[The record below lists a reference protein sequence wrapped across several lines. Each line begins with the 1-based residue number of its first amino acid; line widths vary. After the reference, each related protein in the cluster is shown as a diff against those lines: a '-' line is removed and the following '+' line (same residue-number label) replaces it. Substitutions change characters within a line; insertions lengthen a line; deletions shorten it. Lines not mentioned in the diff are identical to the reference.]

1 MQILDYNYSTR
12 AFSALISSPLLFKTK
27 KGESGFLCWRFYGRF
42 LSVKIASTAK
52 PMIITTIMAM
62 TEGTKY
68 MSATDVGV
76 GVGVAVAA
84 GACATAKEVSVYDG
98 Q

>member
-1 MQILDYNYSTR
+1 
-12 AFSALISSPLLFKTK
+12 
-27 KGESGFLCWRFYGRF
+27 
-42 LSVKIASTAK
+42 
-52 PMIITTIMAM
+52 MIITTIMAM

-68 MSATDVGV
+68 VSATDVGV

-84 GACATAKEVSVYDG
+84 GACIMLKAVSVYDP